1 MHCCRNVPLYHVKHT
16 HELPLGFPFHGEKT
30 EAYKGKGI
38 CLQTQSGQS
47 QDLNPGLLLQRS
59 ISSSVTLH
67 LSFQI
72 PLSLEL

>member
-1 MHCCRNVPLYHVKHT
+1 MHCWRNGAVYHVKQT
-16 HELPLGFPFHGEKT
+16 HELPLGSPFHGEKT

-59 ISSSVTLH
+59 VSSSVTLC

-72 PLSLEL
+72 LLSLEL